1 MESNIVHFLTKGFA
15 RDVEF
20 RLHLSGTEKSYVFE
34 CLSSAISRNGN
45 LKFSINPFIHYYCFF
60 FGRNFHR
67 HDLGSNRKFLKL
79 GMRLKRG
86 KLHHLYCSKINNVTH
101 ITFLRRMM

>member
-45 LKFSINPFIHYYCFF
+45 LKFSINPFIYYYCFF

-79 GMRLKRG
+79 GMRLKPG